1 MIVTINLNLNLLKL
15 VRVFNYS
22 DDKVIVENYDV
33 HLKIDKFEVINIK
46 IQIKELNYKGKKI
59 GGLDIV
65 FQVDNTGGRL
75 LNESGRNFI
84 NRLRK
89 A

>member
-1 MIVTINLNLNLLKL
+1 MKL